1 MKPIIT
7 GKLITFGSMHPR
19 DRYTS
24 IALIKREYLI
34 LNNHHQSAVIIMREV
49 GALCRYLLTYLLREL
64 PRTTEP
70 KNIGPHVDDMDDI
83 IIKYDVR
90 GEQDG
95 VTVLVGDVSV
105 FVTRRDAATIADHI
119 YP

>member
-7 GKLITFGSMHPR
+7 GNLTTFGSMHPR

-24 IALIKREYLI
+24 IAVIGREYLV
-34 LNNHHQSAVIIMREV
+34 LNNHHRSAVIIMRELS
-49 GALCRYLLTYLLREL
+49 ALCRYYLTKVLREL
-64 PRTTEP
+64 PRTTKA
-70 KNIGPHVDDMDDI
+70 KNVGPYVDNMEDI
-83 IIKYDVR
+83 HIKYDVR

-95 VTVLVGDVSV
+95 VIVSVGDVSV
-105 FVTRRDAATIADHI
+105 FITRRDAGAVADLI